1 MSPHRPLAFL
11 ASAAFAVVLASCGG
25 PADGKEAGKD
35 KAPVVEAIAIS
46 TTKVAKSEVAVPITA
61 SGSLTPTRQTDI
73 GPSVD
78 GIIEQVMVDV
88 GSRVKKGDVLFKTR
102 DVDIRLMVLQLEK
115 QVALGRA
122 QASNAQSELARQN
135 KLKGGG
141 WVSASRMDTTKTNAE
156 IARAQTGVWEAQLA
170 QAQQQLKDTIVRA
183 PYDGVISRKD
193 VYEGRFMATRMGG
206 MGMPG
211 GSSGVVQIMA
221 IDPLAAIAVAP
232 ATYFTQIK
240 VGMNAK
246 IFVDGLET
254 PIAAKVAV
262 VNYGV
267 DYKSRSVEVRLEVP
281 NKDYKILPGLYCRVE
296 LIPEARSTLVVD
308 RKAILGPE
316 SARYAFTII
325 NGRAKKIALSTRE
338 LDGERV
344 EILSNVPE
352 GTEFLVG
359 PSLSQ
364 LADGVA
370 VKVEAPDAAAAKA
383 STQAKL

>member
-1 MSPHRPLAFL
+1 LA
-11 ASAAFAVVLASCGG
+11 LASCGG

-78 GIIEQVMVDV
+78 GIIEQVMVGV

-102 DVDIRLMVLQLEK
+102 DVDIRLMVRQLEK

-122 QASNAQSELARQN
+122 QASNAQNELARQN

-240 VGMNAK
+240 VGMDAK

-338 LDGERV
+338 LDGERA

-352 GTEFLVG
+352 GTELLVG
-359 PSLSQ
+359 PHLGQ
-364 LADGVA
+364 LVDGVA
-370 VKVEAPDAAAAKA
+370 VKVEAPAAAAAKA
-383 STQAKL
+383 ATQAKL

>member
-1 MSPHRPLAFL
+1 MHPLRPLAFV
-11 ASAAFAVVLASCGG
+11 ASAAIAIALASCGG
-25 PADGKEAGKD
+25 PADGKEANKD

-46 TTKVAKSEVAVPITA
+46 TTKVAKSDVAVPITA

-78 GIIEQVMVDV
+78 GIIEEVMVGV
-88 GSRVKKGDVLFKTR
+88 GSRVKKGDVLFRTR
-102 DVDIRLMVLQLEK
+102 DVDIRLMVRQLEK

-122 QASNAQSELARQN
+122 QASNAQNELTRQN

-240 VGMNAK
+240 VGMSAK

-316 SARYAFTII
+316 SGRYAFVFDK
-325 NGRAKKIALSTRE
+325 GRAKKIKLSVRE

-352 GTEFLVG
+352 GTEFLIGSNLGQIV
-359 PSLSQ
+359 
-364 LADGVA
+364 DGVA
-370 VKVEAPDAAAAKA
+370 VKVETATPDK
-383 STQAKL
+383 TKQAKL

>member
-1 MSPHRPLAFL
+1 MSSFRVVGLVV
-11 ASAAFAVVLASCGG
+11 SIAFAAALAGCGG
-25 PADGKEAGKD
+25 SASDTSAEK
-35 KAPVVEAIAIS
+35 KAQVVEAIAVA
-46 TTKVAKSEVAVPITA
+46 TTKVVKAEVAVPITA

-78 GIIEQVMVDV
+78 GIIEKVLVDV
-88 GSRVKKGDVLFKTR
+88 GSRVKKGDPLFKTR
-102 DVDIRLMVLQLEK
+102 DVDIRLVVQQLEK

-122 QASNAQSELARQN
+122 QTSNAQSELARQN

-211 GSSGVVQIMA
+211 GGNGGVVQIMA

-240 VGMNAK
+240 VGMDAK
-246 IFVDGLET
+246 IFVDGLDT

-281 NKDYKILPGLYCRVE
+281 NADYKILPGLYCRVE

-316 SARYAFTII
+316 SSRYAFVFD
-325 NGRAKKIALSTRE
+325 NGRAKKVKVSVRE

-344 EILSNVPE
+344 ELLSNVPE
-352 GTEFLVG
+352 GTELLVG
-359 PSLSQ
+359 SNLGQ
-364 LADGVA
+364 IADGVA
-370 VKVEAPDAAAAKA
+370 VKVETAAPAKT
-383 STQAKL
+383 TQATL

>member
-1 MSPHRPLAFL
+1 MSPLRPLAFL
-11 ASAAFAVVLASCGG
+11 VSAALVVGLAACGG
-25 PADGKEAGKD
+25 PADSEETNTD
-35 KAPVVEAIAIS
+35 KTPVVAAITIA
-46 TTKVAKSEVAVPITA
+46 TTKVAKSDVAVPITA

-78 GIIEQVMVDV
+78 GIIDEVIVNV
-88 GSRVKKGDVLFKTR
+88 GDKVKKGDVLFKTR
-102 DVDIRLMVLQLEK
+102 DVDIRLVVQQLEK

-122 QASNAQSELARQN
+122 QVTNAQSELKRQN
-135 KLKGGG
+135 ALKGGG
-141 WVSASRMDTTKTNAE
+141 WVSQSRMDTTKTNTE

-170 QAQQQLKDTIVRA
+170 QARQQLKDTIVRA

-193 VYEGRFMATRMGG
+193 VYEGRFMATRFGG
-206 MGMPG
+206 MSASG

-221 IDPLAAIAVAP
+221 IDPLAAIVLAP
-232 ATYFTQIK
+232 ATYFTQLK
-240 VGMNAK
+240 VGMDAK

-254 PIAAKVAV
+254 PVEAKVAV

-267 DYKSRSVEVRLEVP
+267 DYKARSVEVRLAVP

-296 LIPEARSTLVVD
+296 LLPEARRALVVD

-316 SARYAFTII
+316 SARYAFTVA

-352 GTEFLVG
+352 GTELLIG
-359 PSLSQ
+359 ANLSQ

-370 VKVEAPDAAAAKA
+370 VKVEPPAASAKPA
-383 STQAKL
+383 TQAKL

>member
-1 MSPHRPLAFL
+1 MSPLRPLAFL
-11 ASAAFAVVLASCGG
+11 VSAALVVGLAACGG
-25 PADGKEAGKD
+25 PADSEETNKD
-35 KAPVVEAIAIS
+35 KTPVVAAITIA
-46 TTKVAKSEVAVPITA
+46 TTKVAKSDVAVPITA

-78 GIIEQVMVDV
+78 GIIDEVIVNV
-88 GSRVKKGDVLFKTR
+88 GDKVKKGDVLFKTR
-102 DVDIRLMVLQLEK
+102 DVDIRLVVQQLEK

-122 QASNAQSELARQN
+122 QVTNAQSELKRQN
-135 KLKGGG
+135 ALKGGG
-141 WVSASRMDTTKTNAE
+141 WVSQSRMDTTKTNTE

-170 QAQQQLKDTIVRA
+170 QARQQLKDTIVRA

-193 VYEGRFMATRMGG
+193 VYEGRFMATRFGG
-206 MGMPG
+206 MSASG

-221 IDPLAAIAVAP
+221 IDPLAAIVLAP
-232 ATYFTQIK
+232 ASYFTQLK
-240 VGMNAK
+240 VGMDAK

-254 PIAAKVAV
+254 PVEAKVAV

-267 DYKSRSVEVRLEVP
+267 DYKARSVEVRLAVP

-296 LIPEARSTLVVD
+296 LLPEARRALVVD

-316 SARYAFTII
+316 SARYAFTVA

-352 GTEFLVG
+352 GTELLIG
-359 PSLSQ
+359 ANLSQ

-370 VKVEAPDAAAAKA
+370 VKVEPPAASAKPA
-383 STQAKL
+383 TQAKL